1 MDSFLKEL
9 NKHQYEAVVY
19 FDSPVLVIAGA
30 GSGKTRV
37 LTYKIAY
44 LISRKLKPSSILA
57 LTFTNK
63 AANEM
68 KERID
73 KIIGQEVSKYLWMGT
88 FHSIFAKILRFEA
101 NNIGFTPDYT
111 IYDTTDSRNLI
122 KSIIKELKLD
132 EKVFK
137 SSDVHSIISFA
148 KNNLITPDKFLEVNS
163 SFDKQKQSELEKIA
177 EIYKVYNNR
186 CRKANAMDF
195 DDLLINTYELFK
207 NHQNILDKYQ
217 FKFQYILVDEYQDT
231 NYVQY
236 LILKELAKK
245 HNNIC
250 VVGDDAQS
258 IYSFR
263 GAKIENILN
272 FKNDYPNC
280 KIFKLEQNYRSTQ
293 TIVNAANSIIKNN
306 KTQIFKT
313 VWSNNEPGEKIVITE
328 HETDREEGFY
338 VANKIIDL
346 MYTYRLKYNNFAIL
360 YRTNAQSRI
369 FEETLRIKNIP
380 YRVYGNISF
389 YQRKEIKD
397 ALAYLRLIVNKY
409 DDESLK
415 RIINYPSRGIG
426 EVTLEKIE
434 YYANQVQKP
443 IWDILEYQYL
453 EYLGINKSTIRK
465 ILEFK
470 DMIIRFQNLSKNLDA
485 KQLAQH
491 VFAESGILKDLYTS
505 HSIEDKSRLEN
516 IEGLLNAIGEFVEN
530 NPENNQIGKYLQEVS
545 LLTDMDEDKD
555 TDKNVVTV
563 MTVHSAKGLE
573 FDVVFVTGMEE
584 NLFPPLSSQYNI
596 HLLEEERRLFY
607 VAVTR
612 AKKRVF
618 ITYSNNRF
626 RWGKPEKC
634 VPSRFLIELDPKY
647 IEWNQKNE
655 FWQINTTKNHKSK
668 SDIYENNNNK
678 LDDELIRRKTERL
691 IKTTAVNSVSSNI
704 DFIPDN
710 PDNIKEGML
719 VQHKMFGIGEVL
731 FVEGESENKKARVY
745 FHDIKQE
752 KQLLLKFARLKIIE
766 KNF

>member
-1 MDSFLKEL
+1 MDNFLKDL
-9 NKHQYEAVVY
+9 NDQQYKAVVY

-44 LISRKLKPSSILA
+44 LISRKFKPSSILA

-73 KIIGQEVSKYLWMGT
+73 KIVGQEISKYLWMGT

-101 NNIGFTPDYT
+101 SNIGFTPDFT

-122 KSIIKELKLD
+122 KTIIKELKLD
-132 EKVFK
+132 EKTFK
-137 SSDVHSIISFA
+137 SSDVHGIISFS
-148 KNNLITPDKFLEVNS
+148 KNNLITPEKFLEVYN
-163 SFDKQKQSELEKIA
+163 SFDKQRQSEMEKIS
-177 EIYKVYNNR
+177 EIYKIYNNR
-186 CRKANAMDF
+186 CRKSNAMDF

-207 NHQNILDKYQ
+207 NNDNITEKYQ
-217 FKFQYILVDEYQDT
+217 LKFQYLLVDEYQDT

-236 LILKELAKK
+236 LILKELTQK

-306 KTQIFKT
+306 KAQIFKT
-313 VWSNNEPGEKIVITE
+313 VWSNNEPGEKIIITE

-346 MYTYRLKYNNFAIL
+346 MYMYHFKYSDFAIL

-380 YRVYGNISF
+380 YKVYGNISF

-426 EVTLEKIE
+426 EITLEKIE
-434 YYANQVQKP
+434 NYANQINKP
-443 IWDILEYQYL
+443 IWDVLEYQYL
-453 EYLGINKSTIRK
+453 EYLGINKSTIKK

-470 DMIIRFQNLSKNLDA
+470 DMIINFQNLSTVLDA
-485 KQLAQH
+485 KQLSQH

-505 HSIEDKSRLEN
+505 HSFEDKSRLEN

-530 NPENNQIGKYLQEVS
+530 NPENNQIGRYLQEVS
-545 LLTDMDEDKD
+545 LLTDLDEDKN

-573 FDVVFVTGMEE
+573 FDIVFITGMEE
-584 NLFPPLSSQYNI
+584 NLFPPASSQYNI
-596 HLLEEERRLFY
+596 QQLEEERRLFY

-612 AKKRVF
+612 ARKRVF

-634 VPSRFLIELDPKY
+634 VPSRFLIEMDPKY
-647 IEWNQKNE
+647 IEWNQQNGLLSIKNKNE
-655 FWQINTTKNHKSK
+655 NNTSIKYNNLENEIFKQKTEKLLKTISINEKRS
-668 SDIYENNNNK
+668 NNN
-678 LDDELIRRKTERL
+678 I
-691 IKTTAVNSVSSNI
+691 NI
-704 DFIPDN
+704 EFIPDN

-719 VQHKMFGIGEVL
+719 VQHKMFGLGEVL
-731 FVEGESENKKARVY
+731 VVEGESENKKARVY
-745 FHDIKQE
+745 FHEIQQE
-752 KQLLLKFARLKIIE
+752 KQLLLKFARLKIID
-766 KNF
+766 KKF

>member
-1 MDSFLKEL
+1 MENFLKEL
-9 NKHQYEAVVY
+9 NKQQYEAVVY

-44 LISRKLKPSSILA
+44 LISNKFKPSSILA

-68 KERID
+68 KERIN
-73 KIIGQEVSKYLWMGT
+73 KIIGQDVSKFLWMGT
-88 FHSIFAKILRFEA
+88 FHSVFARILRYESD
-101 NNIGFTPDYT
+101 NLGFTSDFT

-122 KSIIKELKLD
+122 KTILKELKLD
-132 EKVFK
+132 EKTFK
-137 SSDVHSIISFA
+137 TSDVHSIISFS
-148 KNNLITPDKFLEVNS
+148 KNNLITPDKLLETYNYQ
-163 SFDKQKQSELEKIA
+163 DKQKQSELEKIA
-177 EIYKVYNNR
+177 EIYKIYNNR

-195 DDLLINTYELFK
+195 DDLLINTYILFK
-207 NHQNILDKYQ
+207 NSQNILDKYQ
-217 FKFQYILVDEYQDT
+217 SKFQYILVDEYQDT

-236 LILKELAKK
+236 LILKELSKK
-245 HNNIC
+245 HYNIC

-306 KTQIFKT
+306 KGQIFKN
-313 VWSNNEPGEKIVITE
+313 VWSNNETGEKILITE
-328 HETDREEGFY
+328 HETDRDEGFY

-346 MYTYRLKYNNFAIL
+346 IYTYRLKYSDFAIL

-380 YRVYGNISF
+380 YRIYGNISF

-397 ALAYLRLIVNKY
+397 ALAYLRLIVNTS

-426 EVTLEKIE
+426 DVTLEKIE
-434 YYANQVQKP
+434 NYANSLQKP
-443 IWDILEYQYL
+443 IWEVLEYQYL
-453 EYLGINKSTIRK
+453 VYLGLNKSTINK
-465 ILEFK
+465 IIDFK
-470 DMIIRFQNLSKNLDA
+470 NMISNFQQLSKTTNA

-530 NPENNQIGKYLQEVS
+530 NPENNQIGRYLQEVS
-545 LLTDMDEDKD
+545 LLTDMDDDKK
-555 TDKNVVTV
+555 TDNDVVTV

-573 FDVVFVTGMEE
+573 FDVVFITGMED
-584 NLFPPLSSQYNI
+584 NLFPSLSSKYNI
-596 HLLEEERRLFY
+596 QLLEEERRLFY

-612 AKKRVF
+612 ARKRVF

-626 RWGKPEKC
+626 KWGKSEKSL
-634 VPSRFLIELDPKY
+634 PSKFLSEIDLRY
-647 IEWNQKNE
+647 IEWNQKNG
-655 FWQINTTKNHKSK
+655 FIKLKNNN
-668 SDIYENNNNK
+668 EMFNNNK
-678 LDDELIRRKTERL
+678 DVIDNDFIRKKTEKIL
-691 IKTTAVNSVSSNI
+691 KSSFNNI
-704 DFIPDN
+704 NNDNTNFIPDN
-710 PDNIKEGML
+710 PEHIKEGMI
-719 VQHKMFGIGEVL
+719 VQHRMFGVGEVI
-731 FVEGESENKKARVY
+731 VIEGESENKKARVY
-745 FHDIKQE
+745 FPEIKQE
-752 KQLLLKFARLKIIE
+752 KQLLLKFARLKIID
-766 KNF
+766 KKF